1 MYSIENGERVQV
13 AISMTL
19 PSKPVGTDVKPVSTG
34 GLDFASMGTP
44 VAEASA
50 FKPAEITEEEKETV
64 RDLMARL
71 GL

>member
-1 MYSIENGERVQV
+1 
-13 AISMTL
+13 MTL
-19 PSKPVGTDVKPVSTG
+19 PSKPIGTDVKPVSTG